1 MISFYSSISEFN
13 FLNFI
18 RQRLESIEIT
28 NPHLAHTLCKMIPA
42 RCPFAREVKI
52 FERTLFR
59 IPPLC
64 KLNPFYEQIV
74 SLRFKCLC
82 YLANECG
89 EDITVYC

>member
-1 MISFYSSISEFN
+1 MISFHSIILERN
-13 FLNFI
+13 LLNLI
-18 RQRLESIEIT
+18 RQRLESIEIH
-28 NPHLAHTLCKMIPA
+28 NPNLAHLICKVSPA
-42 RCPFAREVKI
+42 RCPFAREVKLWNHTI
-52 FERTLFR
+52 FS

-89 EDITVYC
+89 EDISVYC